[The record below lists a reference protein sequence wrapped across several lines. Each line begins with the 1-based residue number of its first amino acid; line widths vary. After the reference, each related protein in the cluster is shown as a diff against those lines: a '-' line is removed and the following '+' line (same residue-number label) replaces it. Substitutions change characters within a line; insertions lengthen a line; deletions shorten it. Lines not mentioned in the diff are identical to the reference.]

1 MARKTVRTFNKKH
14 ERNLRMH
21 RQLSPLTKFNVRLM
35 RQILTLSGVIKML
48 TEIHLTNQAQESCD
62 QIQNLINVRGNLK
75 QLINDANRPI
85 HRFRCRKPVSF
96 FQEDMQKKEGISTT
110 FAAFRIKRVTI
121 GLSQFPR
128 YAYALD
134 NMIDVVER
142 YPVVLGSTYYGIQ
155 TEKCISFY
163 FCTTNGNM
171 INEFIQEEIKKENII
186 EMADVGPLEQFIESQ
201 ELSDVSCF
209 VLHKKHAHAMG
220 EIGNRT
226 DIVFILND
234 SDREAR
240 GFSDIKTTNP
250 NKNVFFLQT
259 CHNCKQIDT
268 VLEKWLFQS
277 FNTVCL
283 ELAKN
288 IQSNNI
294 TKSTPD
300 RGAHEEKQTGK
311 RTSWSHP
318 IEKEDHH
325 KQKKEKSTE
334 LTCLREDEQANEPKM
349 FYIREGIL
357 STLREDIKV
366 GLMTEMIG
374 LFNMSDISFEGIPN
388 IFKDR
393 HGMDVKKISRYLV
406 SKVDGLHGIGY
417 RMQKLQ
423 VVVKDGHMFETE
435 EKQSKLR
442 QALNDLNV
450 YEYEIVPISMKK
462 YLTSGDEIAVDGNRG
477 SFGCFAKTPETK
489 DETTM
494 ICGLLSK
501 HVATTSELNT
511 SQQEIELR
519 LIENGKQK
527 GVGKI
532 IPKTV
537 CNGGLDIAAAALFI
551 TEEECDT
558 RFKTASGLPRKS
570 GKLDH
575 IRAKDLFGQKVHMWG
590 AKSKPGKGIITVPE
604 YICEGMDH
612 SLIQVEDMVD
622 GDGTVNKR
630 FAQPGDSG
638 AIACTDVPGQDF
650 VNLVSMNMGCLN
662 YKEVEEDE
670 KRKIKKQ
677 TGKYLTV
684 PLPSGLEQISKKIGK
699 NVELF

>member
-1 MARKTVRTFNKKH
+1 MYNH
-14 ERNLRMH
+14 
-21 RQLSPLTKFNVRLM
+21 
-35 RQILTLSGVIKML
+35 
-48 TEIHLTNQAQESCD
+48 
-62 QIQNLINVRGNLK
+62 INPQVL
-75 QLINDANRPI
+75 
-85 HRFRCRKPVSF
+85 
-96 FQEDMQKKEGISTT
+96 
-110 FAAFRIKRVTI
+110 RIKRVTV

-128 YAYALD
+128 FAYALD

-155 TEKCISFY
+155 TERCISFY
-163 FCTTNGNM
+163 LCTTNGNK
-171 INEFIQEEIKKENII
+171 INDFIEEEIKNGKFIKME
-186 EMADVGPLEQFIESQ
+186 DVGPLEQFVESQ
-201 ELSDVSCF
+201 ELSDVFCF
-209 VLHKKHAHAMG
+209 ELHKKYEHIMG
-220 EIGNRT
+220 KIGKGT

-240 GFSDIKTTNP
+240 GFSDIKTTDS
-250 NKNVFFLQT
+250 NKNGFFLQT
-259 CHNCKQIDT
+259 CNNWKQIDT

-283 ELAKN
+283 ELARN
-288 IQSNNI
+288 IESNHI
-294 TKSTPD
+294 AKSTPD
-300 RGAHEEKQTGK
+300 RCAHEEKQTGK
-311 RTSWSHP
+311 RTSWSHQ

-325 KQKKEKSTE
+325 KQKKENSTE
-334 LTCLREDEQANEPKM
+334 HKVLRENGQANEPNI

-366 GLMTEMIG
+366 CLMTEMIG

-393 HGMDVKKISRYLV
+393 HNMDIKKISRDLF

-423 VVVKDGHMFETE
+423 VVVKDGQMFETE
-435 EKQSKLR
+435 EKQRKLR

-450 YEYEIVPISMKK
+450 YEYEIVPFSMNK
-462 YLTSGDEIAVDGNRG
+462 YLTSGDEIAVGGNRG
-477 SFGCFAKTPETK
+477 SFGCFAKTQETK
-489 DETTM
+489 DESTM

-501 HVATTSELNT
+501 HVASTSELNT

-519 LIENGKQK
+519 LIEDGEPK
-527 GVGKI
+527 GVGNI
-532 IPKTV
+532 IRKTI
-537 CNGGLDIAAAALFI
+537 CNGCLDIAAAALSI
-551 TEEECDT
+551 TEDECDT

-570 GKLDH
+570 GKLYH
-575 IRAKDLFGQKVHMWG
+575 SRSKDLLGQKVHMWG

-622 GDGTVNKR
+622 GNGIVKKR

-662 YKEVEEDE
+662 YKEVEEDDE
-670 KRKIKKQ
+670 RKIKKQ
-677 TGKYLTV
+677 KGKYLTV
-684 PLPSGLEQISKKIGK
+684 PLPSGLEEISKRIGK